1 LCDALRPIEYAV
13 KMLCKESANLIS
25 AENAITFVN
34 DELAKLDTPIANAL
48 KERFE
53 ERIIQRRNN
62 VLVHLMMY
70 LENPKFIDKKKDS
83 LQVKIEKN
91 KIVKLAVSLIQKLFM
106 EEGDFEMTKEEGEII
121 IVEEKDSKAE
131 VTDSKSLSLDEK
143 FATFLKTKENF
154 MSDSEPSIDHLEKIV
169 KREMALFEASKSL
182 PKNLSNLKKSLHSI
196 KPTSVESERAFSAMN
211 AFATKIRSRLN
222 DDTMDAMIF
231 LRQYYKN
238 KAKNK

>member
-1 LCDALRPIEYAV
+1 MFDFAESEINNIQELCDALQPIEFAQ
-13 KMLCKESANLIS
+13 KMLCKESAKLVS
-25 AENAITFVN
+25 AENVITFVN

-91 KIVKLAVSLIQKLFM
+91 KIVKLAVSLIQRLFM

-143 FATFLKTKENF
+143 FAAFLKTKENF

-169 KREMALFEASKSL
+169 KREMALFETSKSL
-182 PKNLSNLKKSLHSI
+182 PKSL
-196 KPTSVESERAFSAMN
+196 N
-211 AFATKIRSRLN
+211 
-222 DDTMDAMIF
+222 F
-231 LRQYYKN
+231 L
-238 KAKNK
+238 

>member
-1 LCDALRPIEYAV
+1 
-13 KMLCKESANLIS
+13 
-25 AENAITFVN
+25 
-34 DELAKLDTPIANAL
+34 
-48 KERFE
+48 
-53 ERIIQRRNN
+53 
-62 VLVHLMMY
+62 MMY

-91 KIVKLAVSLIQKLFM
+91 KIVKLAVSLIQRLFM
-106 EEGDFEMTKEEGEII
+106 EEGDFELTKEEGEIT

-143 FATFLKTKENF
+143 FAAFLKTKENF

-169 KREMALFEASKSL
+169 KREMALFETSKSL

-196 KPTSVESERAFSAMN
+196 RPTSVESKRAFSTMN

-231 LRQYYKN
+231 LRQYFKN

>member
-1 LCDALRPIEYAV
+1 
-13 KMLCKESANLIS
+13 MLCKESANLIS
-25 AENAITFVN
+25 AENVITFVN

-53 ERIIQRRNN
+53 ERIIQGRNN

-91 KIVKLAVSLIQKLFM
+91 KIVKLAVSLIQRLFM

-169 KREMALFEASKSL
+169 KREMTLFEASKSL
-182 PKNLSNLKKSLHSI
+182 PKNLSNLKKAFIQSNQHLWNPTELSL
-196 KPTSVESERAFSAMN
+196 P
-211 AFATKIRSRLN
+211 
-222 DDTMDAMIF
+222 
-231 LRQYYKN
+231 
-238 KAKNK
+238 

>member
-1 LCDALRPIEYAV
+1 
-13 KMLCKESANLIS
+13 MLCKESANLIS

-91 KIVKLAVSLIQKLFM
+91 KIVKLAVSLIQRLFM

-196 KPTSVESERAFSAMN
+196 KPTSVESERAFSVMN

-231 LRQYYKN
+231 LRQYFKN